1 MYVKSAVDVGIGER
15 LSMLESG
22 FRIQLDSVSSRK
34 MRGGFSVSELKR
46 ICEQLWALEQDLDL
60 FQSEI
65 QGIHFWKLV
74 RTRVFQNIMM
84 AKGIH
89 DQANHTV
96 ERGRFSKVT
105 SIFGHL
111 KNYVQHGLK
120 KPRKRDVLIFNH
132 PRKVLVDGKYI
143 DIYTEQFVK
152 SIEASEQSYLVIDRP
167 TNWHKH
173 YISPN
178 ENVVYSDDADIL
190 SRVMVRFLRMY
201 RVKPN
206 AQELALLDRLSAQLK
221 ASFGSDGKLYHVT
234 MQQINLFKI
243 ETDYYKKILDFVE
256 PKKIYVVIGRGFE
269 ALIAEANRRGI
280 DVFEIQHGII
290 TKYNLDYSFPGQKEI
305 PYFPNGMVV
314 FGKYWYMSTPMP
326 IKEQNI
332 VSFGSPYLLS
342 RIAAYS
348 EYVRN
353 EKQVVFISQS
363 TIGKKLM
370 PYVLRLAQKRPDL
383 SVLVKLHPT
392 EFPVWKEHYP
402 ELLEAQQLANVEV
415 VDTFD
420 KNLFELF
427 ATSAYQ
433 IGVYST
439 ALYEGIYMGCKT
451 ILVDLPGVEH
461 LEYLFENQYAQLV
474 DTPDACVAALE
485 QPFAYNAN
493 TTLFFQSEQ

>member
-1 MYVKSAVDVGIGER
+1 
-15 LSMLESG
+15 
-22 FRIQLDSVSSRK
+22 
-34 MRGGFSVSELKR
+34 
-46 ICEQLWALEQDLDL
+46 
-60 FQSEI
+60 
-65 QGIHFWKLV
+65 
-74 RTRVFQNIMM
+74 
-84 AKGIH
+84 
-89 DQANHTV
+89 
-96 ERGRFSKVT
+96 
-105 SIFGHL
+105 
-111 KNYVQHGLK
+111 
-120 KPRKRDVLIFNH
+120 VLIFNH

-143 DIYTEQFVK
+143 DIYTEQFVQA
-152 SIEASEQSYLVIDRP
+152 IEANKQSYLVLDRP

-173 YISPN
+173 YIAPS
-178 ENVVYSDDADIL
+178 ENIVYSDHPDIL

-206 AQELALLDRLSAQLK
+206 PSEYELLAKLSEQLIEL
-221 ASFGSDGKLYHVT
+221 FGSDGQLYHVT
-234 MQQINLFKI
+234 LQQINLFKI
-243 ETDYYKKILDFVE
+243 ETDYYKKILDFVA

-280 DVFEIQHGII
+280 EVYEIQHGII
-290 TKYNLDYSFPGQKEI
+290 TKYNLDYSFPEQASV

-326 IKEQNI
+326 IPEKNI

-342 RIAAYS
+342 RMEAYKD
-348 EYVRN
+348 YVRN
-353 EKQVVFISQS
+353 DKQVVFVSQS

-370 PYVLRLAQKRPDL
+370 PYVLQLAQARPDL
-383 SVLVKLHPT
+383 AIIVKLHPT

-402 ELLEAQQLANVEV
+402 ELLEAQKLANVEV
-415 VDTFD
+415 VDTFA

-439 ALYEGIYMGCKT
+439 ALYEGIFMGCKT

-461 LEYLFENQYAQLV
+461 LEYLVENQYAQLV
-474 DTPDACVAALE
+474 HSPDMCVAAVE
-485 QPFAYNAN
+485 QAFDYNPN

>member
-1 MYVKSAVDVGIGER
+1 M
-15 LSMLESG
+15 
-22 FRIQLDSVSSRK
+22 
-34 MRGGFSVSELKR
+34 SELKR
-46 ICEQLWALEQDLDL
+46 ICEQLWNLEQEWNL

-65 QGIHFWKLV
+65 QGIYFWKLV

-96 ERGRFSKVT
+96 ERGRLNKVS
-105 SIFGHL
+105 SILGHL
-111 KNYVQHGLK
+111 KNYAQHALK

-132 PRKVLVDGKYI
+132 PRKVLVDGNYI
-143 DIYTEQFVK
+143 DIYTEQFVR
-152 SIEASEQSYLVIDRP
+152 SIAEANQSYLIVDRP

-173 YISPN
+173 YIPAS
-178 ENVVYSDDADIL
+178 EHVVYSDDLDIL

-206 AQELALLDRLSAQLK
+206 AQEHAFLQRLSEQLI
-221 ASFGSDGKLYHVT
+221 ALFGTDGQLYHVT
-234 MQQINLFKI
+234 LQQINLFTI
-243 ETDYYKKILDFVE
+243 ETTYYKKILDFVE
-256 PKKIYVVIGRGFE
+256 PKRIYVVIGRGYE

-280 DVFEIQHGII
+280 DVYEIQHGII
-290 TKYNLDYSFPGQKEI
+290 TKYNLDYSFPNQSVV

-314 FGKYWYMSTPMP
+314 FGRYWPMSIPMP
-326 IKEQNI
+326 IQDDKIE
-332 VSFGSPYLLS
+332 SFGSPYLLS
-342 RIAAYS
+342 RMEAYKDF
-348 EYVRN
+348 ERN
-353 EKQVVFISQS
+353 EKQIVFVSQS

-370 PYVLRLAQKRPDL
+370 PFVLRLAQERPDL
-383 SVLVKLHPT
+383 SVIVKLHPT
-392 EFPVWKEHYP
+392 EFPVWKDHYP
-402 ELLEAQQLANVEV
+402 ELLEAQVLENVEV
-415 VDTFD
+415 IDTFA

-427 ATSAYQ
+427 ATSAFQ

-461 LEYLFENQYAQLV
+461 LEYLYENQYAQLV
-474 DTPDACVAALE
+474 DSPEACVKAIE
-485 QPFAYNAN
+485 QPYAYNTN